1 MRASRDAR
9 MSMCG
14 VKRMD
19 AAGGSVGALAR
30 VAVAEGPGLPLTVD
44 AFAGVFGWDRASSI
58 ERTCGRCGRESDRG
72 LSGKELFPFPV
83 AAELVPL
90 AAVGVS
96 AGGWVATR
104 VSPLTFA
111 VDGDHTGTG
120 AVVEALEV
128 PLAV

>member
-1 MRASRDAR
+1 
-9 MSMCG
+9 MSICG

-30 VAVAEGPGLPLTVD
+30 VAVAESPRLPLTVD
-44 AFAGVFGWDRASSI
+44 VFAGVFGWDRASSI
-58 ERTCGRCGRESDRG
+58 ERTCVRCGRESDRG
-72 LSGKELFPFPV
+72 LSGIELFPFPV
-83 AAELVPL
+83 DELVPL
-90 AAVGVS
+90 VAAGAS

-104 VSPLTFA
+104 VSLLTFTA
-111 VDGDHTGTG
+111 DGDHTAGIG